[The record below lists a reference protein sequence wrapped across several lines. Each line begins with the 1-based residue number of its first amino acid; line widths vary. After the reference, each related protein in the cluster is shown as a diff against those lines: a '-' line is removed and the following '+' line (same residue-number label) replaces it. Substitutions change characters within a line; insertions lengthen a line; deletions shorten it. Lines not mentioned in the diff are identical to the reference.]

1 MALQELQAVA
11 PLPGC
16 APPKVEVLSLDLA
29 SLASVR
35 SFCKAFNSKKLP
47 LDILICNAG
56 LMSPPQRLTTQ
67 DGLEMQFQVWALLLL
82 DKWCWWCCWRAV
94 ALGRGFGRSRAS

>member
-67 DGLEMQFQVWALLLL
+67 DGLEMQFQV
-82 DKWCWWCCWRAV
+82 RAACQV
-94 ALGRGFGRSRAS
+94 DGCACV